1 MYENLPE
8 EALDIIRDV
17 LRVKKSEITNIEILK
32 QGMTNRSFVFTCR
45 NKKYIIRIPGEGTDF
60 LINRQQEFDVYETI
74 KDTGLCD
81 NPIYINPQ
89 NGYKITE
96 FLPQVKTCNASNLQ
110 NVKLCMEKLRTLHNM
125 KLQVKHTF
133 DIFKQIDFYE
143 SLWAGTPS
151 HYPDYQQIKENVFSL
166 QSYIDTQPKQYCL
179 THIDA
184 VPDNFLFSGDNIQLT
199 DWEYAGMQDPH
210 VDIAMFAIYSF
221 YTQKEADVLIDLYFE
236 EECDR
241 ATRLKIYCYMAAG
254 GLLWSNWCEYKR
266 KLGIKFGT
274 YARRQYE
281 YAKEYYEIVHNK
293 LQCRR

>member
-8 EALDIIRDV
+8 EALGIISDV
-17 LRVKKSEITNIEILK
+17 LRTKKSEIANIGVLK
-32 QGMTNRSFVFTCR
+32 QGMTNRSFIFTCQ
-45 NKKYIIRIPGEGTDF
+45 NQKYIIRIPGEGTGF

-74 KDTGLCD
+74 KDKGLCD

-110 NVKLCMEKLRTLHNM
+110 NVKLCMEKLHALHNM
-125 KLQVKHTF
+125 KLQVNHTF

-143 SLWAGTPS
+143 SLWTGTPS
-151 HYPDYQQIKENVFSL
+151 HYPDYQQVKENVFSL
-166 QSYIDTQPKQYCL
+166 QTYIDKQSKQYCL

-236 EECDR
+236 GECDR

-281 YAKEYYEIVHNK
+281 YAKEYYEIVHNE

>member
-8 EALDIIRDV
+8 EALGIIRDV
-17 LRVKKSEITNIEILK
+17 LRVKKSEIDHIEVLK
-32 QGMTNRSFVFTCR
+32 QGMTNRSFMFTCQ
-45 NKKYIIRIPGEGTDF
+45 NKKFIIRIPGEGTGF

-74 KDTGLCD
+74 KDKGLCD

-110 NVKLCMEKLRTLHNM
+110 NVKLCMEKLHALHNM
-125 KLQVKHTF
+125 KLQVNHTF

-143 SLWAGTPS
+143 SLWADTPS
-151 HYPDYQQIKENVFSL
+151 HYLDYQQVKENVFSL
-166 QSYIDTQPKQYCL
+166 QTYIDKQSKQYCL

-236 EECDR
+236 GKCDR
-241 ATRLKIYCYMAAG
+241 STKLKIYCYMAVG

-281 YAKEYYEIVHNK
+281 YAKEYYEIVHNE

>member
-32 QGMTNRSFVFTCR
+32 QGMTNRSFLFSCQ
-45 NKKYIIRIPGEGTDF
+45 NQKYIIRIPGEGTDF

-74 KDTGLCD
+74 KDKGLCD
-81 NPIYINPQ
+81 NPIYINPH

-96 FLPQVKTCNASNLQ
+96 FLPQVKTCSANSLQ
-110 NVKLCMEKLRTLHNM
+110 DVKHCMEKLRILHNM

-143 SLWAGTPS
+143 SLWTGTPS

-166 QSYIDTQPKQYCL
+166 QAYIDTQPKQYCL

-210 VDIAMFAIYSF
+210 VDIAMFVIYSF
-221 YTQKEADVLIDLYFE
+221 YTQKEADVLIDLYFDG
-236 EECDR
+236 ECDR

-266 KLGIKFGT
+266 KLGIKFGA

-281 YAKEYYEIVHNK
+281 YAKEYYEIVHK
-293 LQCRR
+293 ELQCRR

>member
-1 MYENLPE
+1 
-8 EALDIIRDV
+8 
-17 LRVKKSEITNIEILK
+17 
-32 QGMTNRSFVFTCR
+32 MTNRSFLFSCR
-45 NKKYIIRIPGEGTDF
+45 NKKYIIRIPGEGTGF

-74 KDTGLCD
+74 KDKGLCD
-81 NPIYINPQ
+81 NPIYINPH

-96 FLPQVKTCNASNLQ
+96 FLSQVKTCNASSLKD
-110 NVKLCMEKLRTLHNM
+110 VKHCMEKLHTLHNM
-125 KLQVKHTF
+125 KLQVNHTF

-151 HYPDYQQIKENVFSL
+151 HYPDYQQVKENVFSL
-166 QSYIDTQPKQYCL
+166 QTYIDKQPKQYCL

-184 VPDNFLFSGDNIQLT
+184 VPDNFLFSEDKIQLT

-210 VDIAMFAIYSF
+210 VDIAMFAIYSS

-236 EECDR
+236 GKCDR
-241 ATRLKIYCYMAAG
+241 ATRLKIYCYMATG

-281 YAKEYYEIVHNK
+281 YAKEYYEIVHNE
-293 LQCRR
+293 LQYGR